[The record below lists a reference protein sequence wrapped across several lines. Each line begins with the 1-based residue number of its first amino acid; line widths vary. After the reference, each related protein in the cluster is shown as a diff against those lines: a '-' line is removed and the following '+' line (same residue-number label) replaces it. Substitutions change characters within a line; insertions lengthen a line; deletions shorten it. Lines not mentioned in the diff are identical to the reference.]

1 MKFLQLLAPLFLGAM
16 LAAPAAALQDEPPT
30 KPKIQVRGHT
40 RGDLT
45 LPGMAFLQPARGLFE
60 AYPIGNGTLGT
71 NVFGGVESETL
82 GLASD
87 RLWQDWQETPG
98 GPVRAQPVAA
108 NLELNFTYRDGTT
121 FVQEYTRALNFA
133 NGVSQTTFETPPAPH
148 NEATARED
156 LHGPQHYRTAFAS
169 LSHDVLVFHIASDE
183 PLSFKL
189 TLSPTQNP
197 VGPSEVVFP
206 TLGRIA
212 LNALAPNRES
222 DTDHIA
228 YQVLCS
234 VVPDDGSMQ
243 IGEGAIRVT
252 DTTAAVIFVSIE
264 SVLGDAPKD
273 GGNFT
278 TRAAAKIDA
287 AQVTL
292 ESLGVRGLVDAHVAE
307 HERLFKKLFLRI
319 GPSDYEMAESQ
330 ALLERYPTTSTRL
343 AGARNN
349 ERDTYMPELLFYL
362 GRYLQIASSYGDA
375 EPGNLAAYFGR
386 LTEGDYPLAKN
397 DTFWGAAR
405 TGMEELVHPLFDGM
419 PAEGDTAPSLSALIE
434 SADSPKLAAALA
446 AIDPDDPEAQRT
458 LAPAVAAVHFAR
470 TGQGD
475 RALACIKL
483 FLRHVDLQP
492 NLINQS
498 RPLGIESNLGI
509 TTAIGEMLFQAQDD
523 VIDLLPALPKSWD
536 QGQFDGF
543 TTPAGLQVA
552 AGWSEN
558 QLDLAMVTSPQNGTC
573 QIRLPKRPL
582 IAVWNESRPFLAS
595 DLEQTAARAFP
606 ITYKNGIASW
616 KTTKNTTYAVIPIW

>member
-1 MKFLQLLAPLFLGAM
+1 M
-16 LAAPAAALQDEPPT
+16 
-30 KPKIQVRGHT
+30 
-40 RGDLT
+40 
-45 LPGMAFLQPARGLFE
+45 
-60 AYPIGNGTLGT
+60 
-71 NVFGGVESETL
+71 
-82 GLASD
+82 
-87 RLWQDWQETPG
+87 
-98 GPVRAQPVAA
+98 
-108 NLELNFTYRDGTT
+108 
-121 FVQEYTRALNFA
+121 
-133 NGVSQTTFETPPAPH
+133 
-148 NEATARED
+148 
-156 LHGPQHYRTAFAS
+156 
-169 LSHDVLVFHIASDE
+169 
-183 PLSFKL
+183 
-189 TLSPTQNP
+189 
-197 VGPSEVVFP
+197 
-206 TLGRIA
+206 
-212 LNALAPNRES
+212 
-222 DTDHIA
+222 
-228 YQVLCS
+228 
-234 VVPDDGSMQ
+234 
-243 IGEGAIRVT
+243 
-252 DTTAAVIFVSIE
+252 
-264 SVLGDAPKD
+264 
-273 GGNFT
+273 
-278 TRAAAKIDA
+278 
-287 AQVTL
+287 
-292 ESLGVRGLVDAHVAE
+292 RGLVDAHVAE

-405 TGMEELVHPLFDGM
+405 TGIKELVHPLFDGV

-558 QLDLAMVTSPQNGTC
+558 QLDLAMVTSPKNGTC